1 MFAFLYLGYALLRL
15 RHAAARHGE
24 QYEHDEAAF
33 QYCFVSLRHLLLSPL
48 NPFEFW
54 F

>member
-1 MFAFLYLGYALLRL
+1 MPPTSSVMPSARTVVGPACAGEETLLRL

-33 QYCFVSLRHLLLSPL
+33 QY
-48 NPFEFW
+48 
-54 F
+54 

>member
-1 MFAFLYLGYALLRL
+1 MTLLRL

-33 QYCFVSLRHLLLSPL
+33 QYCFVSLHHLLFLLEPIRVL
-48 NPFEFW
+48 L
-54 F
+54 